1 MSRRNVFTA
10 NLSVVSNSPIASLI
24 PFVVFVTISL
34 DIVPDKM
41 YILVTLS
48 FTYLKYVLIPV
59 EYEKLKVAF
68 LPRGILFCSA
78 PKPGLSF
85 SVPLSTKL
93 IPTEKSTIVSNTVI

>member
-48 FTYLKYVLIPV
+48 FAYLKYVLPV